1 MNWWVLIA
9 ALLLGPPAHGQPRPR
24 VLRVGVIAPEGSS
37 WMREGHALADEVNKL
52 SGGRLAIRLLPNAAA
67 GEEREMVARVRD
79 GQLDGCGI
87 SVSGARAIA
96 PELSVFMLPRL
107 VRSYAEYD
115 ELWAALRPLINERLS
130 ARGFVMLARAE
141 AGYEYIW
148 SKNAPIRSLADLRKQ
163 KLWQW
168 DDDAVTSEFAGW
180 LHLPVQRMGLYE
192 ALPALRSGR
201 IEGLFPFPPLAVLA
215 FQLHPEVK
223 WALDWKFSFLSGG
236 IFVSKKVMDSLSDDD
251 RRLLRT
257 TSQKFETRLIRLM
270 RDDNE
275 RAVELLKKQGI
286 KFVPPDAKAA
296 EELDAAL
303 ARARKELG
311 PRLIGAI
318 AYPEL
323 EASVEARRRKEP
335 AR

>member
-1 MNWWVLIA
+1 MRWA
-9 ALLLGPPAHGQPRPR
+9 ALVGIVLAALPAYAQKGTR

-37 WMREGHALADEVNKL
+37 WMREGHALANEL
-52 SGGRLAIRLLPNAAA
+52 SRQSGGRLAIRLLPNAAA

-96 PELSVFMLPRL
+96 PELSVFLLPRL
-107 VRSYAEYD
+107 VRNYAEYD
-115 ELWAALRPLINERLS
+115 ELWDQMRPIINERL
-130 ARGFVMLARAE
+130 AQRGFVMLARAE

-148 SKNAPIRSLADLRKQ
+148 SKHQPIRSLADLRKQ

-192 ALPALRSGR
+192 ALPALRGGR
-201 IEGLFPFPPLAVLA
+201 VEGLFPFPPLAVLA
-215 FQLHPEVK
+215 FQLHPEIK
-223 WALDWKFSFLSGG
+223 WALDWKICFLSGG
-236 IFVSKKVMDSLSDDD
+236 IFISKKVMDSLSDEDQ
-251 RRLLRT
+251 RLLRT
-257 TSQKFETRLIRLM
+257 TSQKFESRLIRIM
-270 RDDNE
+270 RDDND
-275 RAVELLKKQGI
+275 RSVELLKKQGV
-286 KFVPPDAKAA
+286 KFVQPDPKAA
-296 EELDAAL
+296 EELEQAF
-303 ARARKELG
+303 ARARKDLG

-323 EASVEARRRKEP
+323 EAAIEARRRK
-335 AR
+335 